1 MLALLTLNQS
11 RLPMVGAQQTGITE
25 HVLVMLILAGSGLHS
40 LWRQRKQRRGQKGRE
55 H

>member
-1 MLALLTLNQS
+1 MLTLNQS

-25 HVLVMLILAGSGLHS
+25 RIVVMLILAGSGLRS
-40 LWRQRKQRRGQKGRE
+40 RWRQREQQRGQQGKE